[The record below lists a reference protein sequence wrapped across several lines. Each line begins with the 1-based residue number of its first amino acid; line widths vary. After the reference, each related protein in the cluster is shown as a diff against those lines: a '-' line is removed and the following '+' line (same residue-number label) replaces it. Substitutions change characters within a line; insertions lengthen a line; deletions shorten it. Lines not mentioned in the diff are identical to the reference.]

1 MRRRRGMKWSGRFAA
16 LPVGCL
22 ILGALLTGPASA
34 ASGHPARADAGTL
47 AEIDCGA
54 TRTDGSRLEI
64 SCYNPDSEP
73 GSVDVTYVCSTP
85 LDGRQV
91 VFTEPGNPIGAGATL
106 RLSRDCGPGQ
116 VVLTYQVW
124 PLTASQRGDQEAR
137 QERIRRQRDQEAGR

>member
-1 MRRRRGMKWSGRFAA
+1 MKWGGRFAVLA
-16 LPVGCL
+16 VSGLA
-22 ILGALLTGPASA
+22 LGALLTGPASA
-34 ASGHPARADAGTL
+34 ASGGLARTDAGTL

-54 TRTDGSRLEI
+54 THTAGSRLEI

-91 VFTEPGNPIGAGATL
+91 VFTEPGNPIGAGAAL

-124 PLTASQRGDQEAR
+124 PLTASQLGDQAAR
-137 QERIRRQRDQEAGR
+137 QERIRRQRDQEEGR